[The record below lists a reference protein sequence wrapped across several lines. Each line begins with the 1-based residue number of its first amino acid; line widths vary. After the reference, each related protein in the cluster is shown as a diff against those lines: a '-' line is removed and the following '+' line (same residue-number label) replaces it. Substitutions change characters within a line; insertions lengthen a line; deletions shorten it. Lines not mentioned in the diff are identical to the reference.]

1 MDENIRTG
9 DSGHPDMAWNHVIPP
24 SEPRSVIEDRLAAL
38 VDTASPPARLRV
50 DVIHSVG

>member
-9 DSGHPDMAWNHVIPP
+9 DCGHPDMAWNQVLRPR
-24 SEPRSVIEDRLAAL
+24 EPRSFIEDRLAAL
-38 VDTASPPARLRV
+38 VDTASAPARLRV